1 MIPGRGQIP
10 STSNPSKASLN
21 SARASSDSAP
31 LLAEWCAA
39 ATGADATNAAALIA
53 AAHVRRA
60 WLKARSRSLLPI
72 GFDDALPATHGDA
85 NTSSTS
91 HRSSGFTASK

>member
-10 STSNPSKASLN
+10 STSNPSKASRN

-39 ATGADATNAAALIA
+39 ATGADATSAAARIA
-53 AAHVRRA
+53 AAHVRRLIERA
-60 WLKARSRSLLPI
+60 AAVIVADRR
-72 GFDDALPATHGDA
+72 
-85 NTSSTS
+85 
-91 HRSSGFTASK
+91 

>member
-31 LLAEWCAA
+31 LPVEWCAA
-39 ATGADATNAAALIA
+39 ATGADATNAAARIA
-53 AAHVRRA
+53 AAQVRLA
-60 WLKARSRSLLPI
+60 WLKARNLSLLPI
-72 GFDDALPATHGDA
+72 GAEDAFPATHGDLK
-85 NTSSTS
+85 TSSTS

>member
-10 STSNPSKASLN
+10 STSNPSNASLN
-21 SARASSDSAP
+21 SARASFDNVP
-31 LLAEWCAA
+31 VAEWCAA

-53 AAHVRRA
+53 AAHVRLA
-60 WLKARSRSLLPI
+60 WLKARNLSLLPI
-72 GFDDALPATHGDA
+72 GPEDALPATHGDLK
-85 NTSSTS
+85 TSSTS